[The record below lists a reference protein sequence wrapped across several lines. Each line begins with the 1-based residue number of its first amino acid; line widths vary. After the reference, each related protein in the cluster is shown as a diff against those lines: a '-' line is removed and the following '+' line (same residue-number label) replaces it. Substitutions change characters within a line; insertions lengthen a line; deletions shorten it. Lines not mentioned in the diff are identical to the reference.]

1 MAMIALVPAD
11 TEEPDLA
18 VPGADDFDDLH
29 VTVRHYE
36 KGVLDPVRLGELH
49 ELAAEF
55 ASTAVPFVA
64 RVSDRGGLGDDVPQ
78 AQVLHLELSDDLT
91 AVRDAFPALGPQKYP
106 EWRPHLTVGYGID
119 DEALAAAERDNE
131 ILFDGVA
138 VATDDDEWTIYPF
151 GDPVAPAMTAA
162 LGAAE
167 RERLANK
174 RVAMEDGSF
183 PIRNQTDLKNAV
195 QAIGRAKD
203 RAATEAHIRKRAK
216 ALGLTKQLPDWL
228 RPSAQTAALDAV
240 VAANVKSV
248 AKDVAGVG
256 SSRKRKSSGGKKKGG
271 GGGKKRGKKR
281 NKQVCDL
288 TKGGSPATCSSVKW
302 LRMYT
307 ALRKKR
313 GMTKEKAARIS
324 NAHFNRWRTGR
335 PMPGS
340 KKPIKRKAFP

>member
-11 TEEPDLA
+11 TEEPELA

-29 VTVRHYE
+29 VTVRYYE
-36 KGVLDPVRLGELH
+36 DGVLDPVRLGELH

-91 AVRDAFPALGPQKYP
+91 AVRDAFPELGPQKYP

-256 SSRKRKSSGGKKKGG
+256 SSRKSKSKSGGKKS
-271 GGGKKRGKKR
+271 GKKKPGKKKR

-288 TKGGSPATCSSVKW
+288 TKGGSPATCSSVRW
-302 LRMYT
+302 LRVYT

-313 GMTKEKAARIS
+313 GMTKEKAARIANS
-324 NAHFNRWRTGR
+324 MHRHWKTGVPR
-335 PMPGS
+335 RGD
-340 KKPIKRKAFP
+340 KKPIVRKAFP